1 MISLILSS
9 LIVILV
15 NITLH
20 SYVVKYLKNN
30 YQKNQST
37 KSYALVTSILIC
49 SHIVQVFLFTLLYF
63 FLAKL
68 SPLFGAFSGTTKNI
82 FLDIFYYSFNCYT
95 TLGMGDVFATGPIR
109 IIAVLESLIGL
120 IMIAWS
126 ASLLLSILLN
136 KKKIS

>member
-1 MISLILSS
+1 MLK
-9 LIVILV
+9 
-15 NITLH
+15 ITI
-20 SYVVKYLKNN
+20 K
-30 YQKNQST
+30 KNQST

-49 SHIVQVFLFTLLYF
+49 SHIVQVFLFILLYF
-63 FLAKL
+63 FLVKF
-68 SPLFGAFSGTTKNI
+68 SPFFGAFSGTTKNI
-82 FLDIFYYSFNCYT
+82 FLHIFYYLFNCYT

>member
-1 MISLILSS
+1 MIFLILSS

-37 KSYALVTSILIC
+37 KSYALVTSVLIC
-49 SHIVQVFLFTLLYF
+49 SHIAQVLLFTLLYF
-63 FLAKL
+63 FLLKI
-68 SPLFGAFSGTTKNI
+68 SPFFGAFSGTTENI

-136 KKKIS
+136 KKEIS